1 MVYCSALNCQ
11 NATSGVYKNSSVTFY
26 GFPLQNKPLL
36 KQWIHNMGRDM
47 GTPSKHQRLCSKHF
61 EDSSF
66 EIDPLKIRKNRRLL
80 KEAVPKKFILGED
93 GNWLVGTPR
102 SFCGVVSNKTRKR
115 IRNPESLK
123 VPGAF
128 DDVAAHEGKN
138 LEAWQKELYKKVI
151 KDNYESIISL
161 GKDYSVSKNY
171 MQAREELHVRDR
183 QDSDE
188 REIPM
193 TPNTVDYGIVIKT
206 EVQDHDEG
214 PENMELHGS
223 LSGGSQDLVCQSPD
237 KGVAYESYWSS
248 ESEQRSPVESR
259 MGNFSLGEGES
270 SDFKDIL
277 FCEETHVGERL
288 YICTECNKTFKLKR
302 GLLKHKRI
310 HTKRNQISSYI
321 CTDCGKSFG
330 RHADLIRHHRTHTG
344 ERPYKCTECEKSFT
358 EKPRLT
364 NHLRTHNIYM

>member
-11 NATSGVYKNSSVTFY
+11 NATSGVYKNSTVTFY

-66 EIDPLKIRKNRRLL
+66 EIDPLKMRKNRRLL

-102 SFCGVVSNKTRKR
+102 SFCGGISNKTRKR
-115 IRNPESLK
+115 IRSPEGFK
-123 VPGAF
+123 DPGTF
-128 DDVAAHEGKN
+128 DNVAAHEGKN
-138 LEAWQKELYKKVI
+138 LEDWQKELYEKVI
-151 KDNYESIISL
+151 KENYESLTSL
-161 GKDYSVSKNY
+161 DHPAPQNDTQS
-171 MQAREELHVRDR
+171 QEALHVKDQ
-183 QDSDE
+183 QDIEE
-188 REIPM
+188 RYISASLS
-193 TPNTVDYGIVIKT
+193 TGFGGTVITSEMQSHAQSSENIK
-206 EVQDHDEG
+206 
-214 PENMELHGS
+214 LHGS
-223 LSGGSQDLVCQSPD
+223 FSGESQDLSCHVSDQEVTFESCQNSD
-237 KGVAYESYWSS
+237 ADQAMGSRTGNNALGDRESTKFKEIHFY
-248 ESEQRSPVESR
+248 Q
-259 MGNFSLGEGES
+259 EGH
-270 SDFKDIL
+270 
-277 FCEETHVGERL
+277 TGERL
-288 YICTECNKTFKLKR
+288 YLCIECKKTFKLKI
-302 GLLKHKRI
+302 GLLKHKQI
-310 HTKRNQISSYI
+310 HTKKNQISSYI

-330 RHADLIRHHRTHTG
+330 RHADLIRHQRTHTG